1 MAAGGVVCNVN
12 DELLMIY
19 KNKKWDLPKGKIDFG
34 ESALDAAISEVQEET
49 GVFSLNAS
57 SNAFSTYHMYS
68 DSLNSRFFFLKETKW
83 FLMSATSKSILVPQS
98 TEGILDVRWVKFTS
112 FEQLTTYN
120 SIKFL
125 LKNMKGVKF

>member
-12 DELLMIY
+12 NELLMIY

-34 ESALDAAISEVQEET
+34 ESAQDAAIREVQEET
-49 GVFSLNAS
+49 GVFSLDAS

-83 FLMSATSKSILVPQS
+83 FLMSSTLKSILVPQS
-98 TEGILDVRWVKFTS
+98 TEGILDVRWFSYDDVHLLK
-112 FEQLTTYN
+112 TYQ
-120 SIKFL
+120 STIEPIKFFL
-125 LKNMKGVKF
+125 